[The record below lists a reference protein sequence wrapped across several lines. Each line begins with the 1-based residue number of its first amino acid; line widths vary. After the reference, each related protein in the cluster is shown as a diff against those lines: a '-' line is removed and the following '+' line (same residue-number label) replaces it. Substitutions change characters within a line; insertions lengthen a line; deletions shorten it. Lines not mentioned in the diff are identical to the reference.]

1 MSNWFLCA
9 STFQGEVES
18 IAMMKPKALLP
29 NECGLLEYLEDIV
42 GTSRYKEPLI
52 KINERVE
59 TLNEER
65 TEKHNRCKMSERE
78 MKDLE
83 QPWKEAIEYLELENE
98 LTSTK
103 NCQFQQYIY
112 ELKITL
118 KDFQTTQEKCVEE
131 MANHDKIAQETK
143 DKLEE
148 KESLVKEETK

>member
-1 MSNWFLCA
+1 
-9 STFQGEVES
+9 
-18 IAMMKPKALLP
+18 MMKPKALLP

-42 GTSRYKEPLI
+42 GTSRYKDPLI
-52 KINERVE
+52 KINERVD

-83 QPWKEAIEYLELENE
+83 QPWKEAIEYLVLEND
-98 LTSTK
+98 LTSTQ
-103 NCQFQQYIY
+103 NSQFQQYIY

-118 KDFQTTQEKCVEE
+118 KDFQTTQEKSKEE
-131 MANHDKIAQETK
+131 LDAHDKNAKEIK
-143 DKLEE
+143 DKLDE